1 MTPFK
6 INALLLSVSCH
17 GLQPALM
24 LLLLLALHASSFLFY
39 KDRVPDFQGCLLAEL
54 EEEWL

>member
-24 LLLLLALHASSFLFY
+24 LLLLLALHASFFLFY
-39 KDRVPDFQGCLLAEL
+39 KD
-54 EEEWL
+54 